1 MRRSKYNIDSY
12 KKINTKYTSKNFG
25 NDIKEQIKN
34 LIPSELHEQQS
45 TFTNV
50 LKFLQSVCK
59 FFIRNQS
66 KH

>member
-34 LIPSELHEQQS
+34 LHPTELHEQQS